1 MGLVETV
8 NRAVFNLTYNEKAS
22 QAYDDQNKKAAGAV
36 EDLKKLLQSYR
47 DRREKIIAMKEDAPY
62 FTSNSLAR
70 ITEWDNWVE
79 KNGGLAAG
87 DYSKKETEMK
97 TQWETILSSNKI
109 AKELGRVPDF
119 LRLYLKDK
127 EGKIPNAQRKEVEA
141 LKSQAETYLSKM
153 KTNTPA
159 DLVAKRDEF
168 NRSFEEI
175 QKKIPENFEDLQEPY
190 TNAPTAP
197 VTLLQGIDEQRFN
210 TYKNQVE
217 KKEKAD
223 ENTFQVK
230 RLFDR
235 IQEYFSKGAQQVWPY
250 VFGTIFAMIVAN
262 DAIGR
267 PAPYRIFYF
276 FFMFLMFQ
284 MSFIPGFSILVFL
297 YYLYR
302 AFTAVNW
309 GNIFTFH
316 PEGPRMDYMKAP
328 VLFAFLPIFQ
338 GAAEEQVPWYFSIF
352 KYDINRYG
360 GLAKKKQLAY
370 EINAA
375 KQVGKTIDAKMFS
388 MDEKTFEE
396 YLNEMKSVLVGPRG
410 TFSEVVES
418 LKKLV

>member
-1 MGLVETV
+1 MGLVDTV

-22 QAYDDQNKKAAGAV
+22 QAYDEQNKKAAGAV

-47 DRREKIIAMKEDAPY
+47 DRREKIIAAKEDSQY
-62 FTSNSLAR
+62 FTTNSLAR

-97 TQWETILSSNKI
+97 AQWETILNSNKI

-119 LRLYLKDK
+119 LKLYIKDK
-127 EGKIPNAQRKEVEA
+127 ETKLPAAQRKELET
-141 LKSQAETYLSKM
+141 LKNQTESYLNKM
-153 KTNTPA
+153 NTQTPA
-159 DLVAKRDEF
+159 DLIAKRDEL

-175 QKKIPENFEDLQEPY
+175 QKKIPENFEDLKEPY
-190 TNAPTAP
+190 TNTPTPP
-197 VTLLQGIDEQRFN
+197 VTLLQGIEEQRFN

-230 RLFDR
+230 RLIGR
-235 IQEYFSKGAQQVWPY
+235 IQEYSSMGFQKIWPY

-267 PAPYRIFYF
+267 PAAYRIFYF
-276 FFMFLMFQ
+276 VFMFVMFQ
-284 MSFIPGFSILVFL
+284 IGIIPFFPLIVFV
-297 YYLYR
+297 YYLFR

-309 GNIFTFH
+309 SNIFTFR

-328 VLFAFLPIFQ
+328 VLFAFLPIFE
-338 GAAEEQVPWYFSIF
+338 GAADEQVPWYFSIF
-352 KYDINRYG
+352 KYDMNRYG
-360 GLAKKKQLAY
+360 GLAQKKRLAY

-388 MDEKTFEE
+388 MDESTFQER
-396 YLNEMKSVLVGPRG
+396 LNEMKSVLVGPRG
-410 TFSEVVES
+410 TFSDVLES

>member
-36 EDLKKLLQSYR
+36 EDLKKLVQSYR
-47 DRREKIIAMKEDAPY
+47 DQREKIIAAKEDAPY
-62 FTSNSLAR
+62 FTTNSLAR
-70 ITEWDNWVE
+70 ITEWDNWIE

-97 TQWETILSSNKI
+97 AQWETILNSNKI
-109 AKELGRVPDF
+109 AKELGRVPEF

-127 EGKIPNAQRKEVEA
+127 EGKLPSAQRKEIEA
-141 LKSQAETYLSKM
+141 LKSQAETYLTKM
-153 KTNTPA
+153 NTNTPA

-168 NRSFEEI
+168 NRTFEEI
-175 QKKIPENFEDLQEPY
+175 QKKIPENFEDLKESY
-190 TNAPTAP
+190 ADAPTPP
-197 VTLLQGIDEQRFN
+197 VTLLQGIEEQRFT

-223 ENTFQVK
+223 ENTFQMK
-230 RLFDR
+230 RLLDR
-235 IQEYFSKGAQQVWPY
+235 IQEYFSKGAQTAWPY

-276 FFMFLMFQ
+276 IFMFLLFQ
-284 MSFIPGFSILVFL
+284 VSFLPGFTIMVFL

-309 GNIFTFH
+309 GNIFTFR

-328 VLFAFLPIFQ
+328 VLFAFLPIFE

-375 KQVGKTIDAKMFS
+375 KQVGKTIDATMFS

-410 TFSEVVES
+410 TFSDVVES